1 MKLIS
6 GPLTWAFVI
15 IIGGLMLTPDGID
28 IIVANPA
35 LRLAMGVIAIALGGM
50 GFIEQRRQ
58 ATLG

>member
-28 IIVANPA
+28 IIVTNPT

-58 ATLG
+58 ATLE

>member
-1 MKLIS
+1 MKFIS

-28 IIVANPA
+28 IIVTNPI